1 MSTDKQSST
10 ERLIARL
17 KADSKKEDELELI
30 RRAVQGD
37 ELAGAFV
44 LDSLDKVTKKA
55 KKSAASMQANQG

>member
-17 KADSKKEDELELI
+17 KEDSKKEDKLELI
-30 RRAVQGD
+30 KRAMKGD

-44 LDSLDKVTKKA
+44 LDTFEPPQKKA
-55 KKSAASMQANQG
+55 KATKQSR